1 MSVKQKIWS
10 GLLEDRNND
19 KESIRYIR
27 KKHFILMFIMYLL
40 DNEQS
45 MEFLADSREQIASQ
59 EKEGFNDYSLLMWL
73 KKTFE
78 EKPKWIE

>member
-1 MSVKQKIWS
+1 
-10 GLLEDRNND
+10 
-19 KESIRYIR
+19 
-27 KKHFILMFIMYLL
+27 
-40 DNEQS
+40 
-45 MEFLADSREQIASQ
+45 MEFLADSREQMESQ